1 MNTSYKCNCCA
12 KESVC
17 KYSEE
22 YKHDCAQIQKNIVG
36 KKQRYG
42 SSARSSLPSRRPSGR
57 RRDDAGKV
65 HRDIRRV

>member
-22 YKHDCAQIQKNIVG
+22 YTLVG
-36 KKQRYG
+36 DLIHNTTVGITTVVRFFCWFF
-42 SSARSSLPSRRPSGR
+42 SPVAPPVREPTR
-57 RRDDAGKV
+57 
-65 HRDIRRV
+65 

>member
-22 YKHDCAQIQKNIVG
+22 YKHDCVQIQQNIVG
-36 KKQRYG
+36 KTTEVRIVC
-42 SSARSSLPSRRPSGR
+42 SEFAPAAPTVREAAR
-57 RRDDAGKV
+57 
-65 HRDIRRV
+65 

>member
-22 YKHDCAQIQKNIVG
+22 YKHDCEQIQKNIVG
-36 KKQRYG
+36 KTTEVRIVCREF
-42 SSARSSLPSRRPSGR
+42 SPVVSTVRE
-57 RRDDAGKV
+57 
-65 HRDIRRV
+65 